1 MGIYETTHQDNMSS
15 EAQAQAVDAPAEV
28 EILAV
33 VEAPKA
39 KATKKTKAG
48 AKGKDSSSGKPKYKD
63 MVMDAIITQKER
75 SGSSLSAIKNHLGSK
90 YRVDVDKKAGVINSV
105 LKKMRE
111 EGVLV
116 AGAQPGRKGAGCFK
130 VSAEEKSRMA
140 QAFKAAAKKLKAQQK
155 QGLGKV
161 ASKAPKKIAKASA
174 GKKAGKSAS
183 AGMKVSAKKAAVGS
197 KKPVPKTKKAAGKK
211 GATVAAPKTNKG
223 KWGRSRRSRL
233 N

>member
-1 MGIYETTHQDNMSS
+1 MGFKTTQQVNMSS
-15 EAQAQAVDAPAEV
+15 EAQAEAVDAPA
-28 EILAV
+28 L

-39 KATKKTKAG
+39 KATKKTKAD

-90 YRVDVDKKAGVINSV
+90 YKVDVDKKAGVLNSV

-140 QAFKAAAKKLKAQQK
+140 QAAKAAAKKLKAQQK

-161 ASKAPKKIAKASA
+161 ASKAPKKVAKAGA
-174 GKKAGKSAS
+174 GKKVGKNAS
-183 AGMKVSAKKAAVGS
+183 AGMKVSAKKA
-197 KKPVPKTKKAAGKK
+197 VPKSNKAAGKK
-211 GATVAAPKTNKG
+211 GTTVAGKKLAAKTLKSGN
-223 KWGRSRRSRL
+223 
-233 N
+233 